1 MVLHLKR
8 HKEMVFERLN
18 FSKPAVVKVKE
29 PFTCLHC
36 GEDLSQLT
44 AHFQKKHFETFHYNF
59 TNKCPICK
67 DFEYNTYQELRDH
80 NDDVHG
86 GKFVFRCNKCPE
98 YFSGMAT
105 IAIFSV
111 TYYSCISIDHEEFK

>member
-8 HKEMVFERLN
+8 HKEMVFERL
-18 FSKPAVVKVKE
+18 KPTVVKVKE

-105 IAIFSV
+105 IAIFQFLLLH
-111 TYYSCISIDHEEFK
+111 TY